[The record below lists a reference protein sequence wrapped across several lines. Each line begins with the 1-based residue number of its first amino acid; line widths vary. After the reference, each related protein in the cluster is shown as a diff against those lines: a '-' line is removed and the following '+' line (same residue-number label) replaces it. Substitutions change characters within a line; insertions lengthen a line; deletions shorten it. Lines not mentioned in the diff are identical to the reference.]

1 MKKTKMKSWTQ
12 KEWKAGSNSVSTKE
26 SCTKRSKVFKSKG
39 EYKKKPTRNVKWSE
53 SEFHDLNRSWG
64 TDSKVFWKV

>member
-1 MKKTKMKSWTQ
+1 MKSWTQ

-39 EYKKKPTRNVKWSE
+39 EYKKKPTRNVK
-53 SEFHDLNRSWG
+53 
-64 TDSKVFWKV
+64 